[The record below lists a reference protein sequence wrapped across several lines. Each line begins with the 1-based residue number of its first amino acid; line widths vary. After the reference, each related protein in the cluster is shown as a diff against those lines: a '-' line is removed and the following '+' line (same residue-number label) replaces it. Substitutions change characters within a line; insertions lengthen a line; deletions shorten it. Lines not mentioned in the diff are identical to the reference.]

1 MCDEKGEKIFYSQD
15 STIQIFVF
23 STDISIEQ
31 KNIILADLGINGECT
46 LITDNI
52 CSIRLLSN
60 MDFDELDEYESN
72 LSFNSYGKTAYLLVE
87 ELTGDTTILSEEML
101 AQIEQYYPQYFIITT
116 ECDEDTDIIVDIR
129 YDNTPFTFIMNEDRM
144 FQVGDSVYK
153 VYSRL

>member
-15 STIQIFVF
+15 STIQIFEF

-31 KNIILADLGINGECT
+31 KNAIFADLGINGECT

-60 MDFDELDEYESN
+60 MDFDELVEYESN

>member
-15 STIQIFVF
+15 STIQIFEF

-129 YDNTPFTFIMNEDRM
+129 YDNIPFTFIMNEDRM

>member
-15 STIQIFVF
+15 STIQIFEF